1 MRKQRV
7 VSFMLVAALVAGCA
21 AHRSAAPAA
30 WDSPTTA
37 DGRVLATD
45 DEVGAIGANIWY
57 APGRALLCGGSG
69 IMAGLL
75 MTLTLGQSY
84 ESASE
89 LMHGGCSGPWI
100 VRPVDIRQAVP

>member
-21 AHRSAAPAA
+21 AHREGRND
-30 WDSPTTA
+30 WRIPTTA

-45 DEVGAIGANIWY
+45 DEVGAIAANIWY
-57 APGRALLCGGSG
+57 APGRAFLCAGSA
-69 IMAGLL
+69 ISAGLV

-84 ESASE
+84 DSASE
-89 LMHGGCSGPWI
+89 LMHGGCSDPWI
-100 VRPVDIRQAVP
+100 VRPADIRQAVP